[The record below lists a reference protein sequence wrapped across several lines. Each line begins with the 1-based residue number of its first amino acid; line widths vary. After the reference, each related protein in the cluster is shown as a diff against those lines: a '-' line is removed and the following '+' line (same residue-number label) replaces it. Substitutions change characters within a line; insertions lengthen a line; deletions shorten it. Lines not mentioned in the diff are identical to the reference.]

1 MVRARR
7 EKRLVIRLE
16 APLHAALE
24 AVAEY
29 DSRPL
34 ASLCRKILADAV
46 GAAPPERERPA
57 EQATR

>member
-1 MVRARR
+1 MVRAKR

-24 AVAEY
+24 AVAE
-29 DSRPL
+29 L

>member
-1 MVRARR
+1 MAKARR

-24 AVAEY
+24 AVAGC

-46 GAAPPERERPA
+46 VAVAPERERPA